1 MLGDKQG
8 VLRHWLELSLIDSS
22 SPSGANSKPETT
34 SIMRGQLAVTPVS
47 GAGGEITGVL
57 FSWGFVLR
65 LRDGGAGRGGAAAV
79 RSGPCARALCD
90 SCHLNKLSPAAQMV
104 SFDMKRVCKE
114 GRPSPRFL
122 MTWNVS
128 REGSVQKKKK
138 RWGRGERE
146 KGSSRSP
153 RCKAGSVPAAPPSPL
168 PLCPPLPLRPRC
180 RRRWPSLPLG
190 LLGFQDSV

>member
-65 LRDGGAGRGGAAAV
+65 LRDAGAGRGGAAAV

-128 REGSVQKKKK
+128 SEGSVQKKKK
-138 RWGRGERE
+138 KMGEGRERE
-146 KGSSRSP
+146 GEQQVSALQGRLRP
-153 RCKAGSVPAAPPSPL
+153 RCPSVPAAPLSPAAPPSPL
-168 PLCPPLPLRPRC
+168 PPAVAFAAPRSARLP
-180 RRRWPSLPLG
+180 G
-190 LLGFQDSV
+190 

>member
-65 LRDGGAGRGGAAAV
+65 LRDAGAGRGGAAAV

-128 REGSVQKKKK
+128 SEGSVQKKKK
-138 RWGRGERE
+138 KDGGGERE
-146 KGSSRSP
+146 RRGA
-153 RCKAGSVPAAPPSPL
+153 AGLRAARPAPSPL

-180 RRRWPSLPLG
+180 RRRWPSLPRG
-190 LLGFQDSV
+190 PRGFQDSV